1 MNQSSTPP
9 FSQSRLAISNNNTFP
24 QICGRGRL
32 SRMSFPQEAVVVFG
46 SEEPPFLFTKGLD
59 AVMKEERSKHEIYL
73 LNSTSTVSKVF
84 ERRQLPRQFNL
95 VGST

>member
-9 FSQSRLAISNNNTFP
+9 FSQSTLAISNNTFP

-46 SEEPPFLFTKGLD
+46 SEELPFLFTK
-59 AVMKEERSKHEIYL
+59 
-73 LNSTSTVSKVF
+73 
-84 ERRQLPRQFNL
+84 
-95 VGST
+95 